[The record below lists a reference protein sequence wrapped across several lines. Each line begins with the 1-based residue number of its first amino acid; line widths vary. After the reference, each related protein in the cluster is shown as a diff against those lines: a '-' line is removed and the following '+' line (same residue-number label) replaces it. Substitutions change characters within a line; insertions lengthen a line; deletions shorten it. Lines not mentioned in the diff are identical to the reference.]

1 MGRTVAKEARKIAA
15 EITAATRQPVIRI
28 KTAGAKA
35 PLPVTASKFG
45 GAPYL
50 PAGAQS
56 PTNESG
62 KPLGMIAQINCA
74 ELPKNELY
82 PKTGI
87 LQFWLDPYD
96 DLGLGVDLKN
106 PVSQVNTRVIYYP
119 NLEETNPCAH
129 TLVMPDQEKQTEM
142 EFMAWPVHM
151 DQGWE
156 IGLSFEET
164 SEGITP
170 QNWWVY
176 QSRFVESWNG
186 LYTQQPIGDFTG
198 VDAYAPTD
206 EERPSVMFYRDIDQ
220 RSYHKLG
227 GHPEFTQQDL
237 RQEHD
242 GLDNYTI
249 NLLTMFSEDAEK
261 IVTVWGDQGTANW
274 LITPEQLKNRDFSE
288 VLFEWSC
295 G

>member
-50 PAGAQS
+50 PAGAQA

-87 LQFWLDPYD
+87 LQFWIDSGEEEGD
-96 DLGLGVDLKN
+96 ENWGFNANDIAN
-106 PVSQVNTRVIYYP
+106 QANIRVIYYP
-119 NLEETNPCAH
+119 QVGEATPAGHPAVTAARSEDWPIYPPEAELALTFKKKHESLSDTSREFEARFIHRWN
-129 TLVMPDQEKQTEM
+129 EKHPEQTINE
-142 EFMAWPVHM
+142 VY
-151 DQGWE
+151 E
-156 IGLSFEET
+156 IDRLHDGEN
-164 SEGITP
+164 I
-170 QNWWVY
+170 
-176 QSRFVESWNG
+176 
-186 LYTQQPIGDFTG
+186 
-198 VDAYAPTD
+198 AYDLTD
-206 EERPSVMFYRDIDQ
+206 STE
-220 RSYHKLG
+220 YHKLG
-227 GHPEFTQQDL
+227 GYPSFVQSDPRENNPEL
-237 RQEHD
+237 EE
-242 GLDNYTI
+242 YTV
-249 NLLTMFSEDAEK
+249 NLLTIASEEAKNDGDGD
-261 IVTVWGDQGTANW
+261 IMWGDMGTANW
-274 LITPEQLKNRDFSE
+274 LITPQQLADRDFSK
-288 VLFEWSC
+288 VLFEWNC

>member
-1 MGRTVAKEARKIAA
+1 MV
-15 EITAATRQPVIRI
+15 
-28 KTAGAKA
+28 
-35 PLPVTASKFG
+35 
-45 GAPYL
+45 
-50 PAGAQS
+50 
-56 PTNESG
+56 
-62 KPLGMIAQINCA
+62 AQINCA

-96 DLGLGVDLKN
+96 ELGLGIDLKN

-119 NLEETNPCAH
+119 HHKDTNPCAH
-129 TLVMPDQEKQTEM
+129 ALVMPDQEKQTEM

-176 QSRFVESWNG
+176 QSRFVELWNE
-186 LYTQQPIGDFTG
+186 LYPQQPIGDFAG
-198 VDAYAPTD
+198 IDAYAPAD
-206 EERPSVMFYRDIDQ
+206 EERPSMTFYRDIAQ

-227 GHPEFTQQDL
+227 GHPEFTQQDP

-261 IVTVWGDQGTANW
+261 FVTVWGDQGTANW
-274 LITPEQLKNRDFSE
+274 LITPEQLKNRDFSK

>member
-1 MGRTVAKEARKIAA
+1 MSTIFERVKHLNHLLSQQDRKPTVRIIPRAVQG
-15 EITAATRQPVIRI
+15 TA
-28 KTAGAKA
+28 
-35 PLPVTASKFG
+35 PVTASKFG
-45 GAPYL
+45 GVPYL
-50 PAGAQS
+50 PAGAQA
-56 PTNESG
+56 PTNQDGRS
-62 KPLGMIAQINCA
+62 LGMVAQINCA

-96 DLGLGVDLKN
+96 ELGLGIDLKN

-156 IGLSFEET
+156 IGLSFEEA

-176 QSRFVESWNG
+176 QSRFVELWNE
-186 LYTQQPIGDFTG
+186 LHPQQPISDFAG
-198 VDAYAPTD
+198 IDAYAPAD

-220 RSYHKLG
+220 GSYHKLG
-227 GHPEFTQQDL
+227 GHPEFTQQDPC
-237 RQEHD
+237 QEHD
-242 GLDNYTI
+242 GFDNYTT

-261 IVTVWGDQGTANW
+261 FVTVWGDQGTANW
-274 LITPEQLKNRDFSE
+274 LITPEQLKNRDFSK

>member
-28 KTAGAKA
+28 KTADAKA

-50 PAGAQS
+50 PAGAQA

-62 KPLGMIAQINCA
+62 KPLGMIVQINCT

-119 NLEETNPCAH
+119 HHKDTNPCAH

-142 EFMAWPVHM
+142 EFMAWPVHV

-176 QSRFVESWNG
+176 QSRFVELWNE
-186 LYTQQPIGDFTG
+186 LYPQQPIGDFAG
-198 VDAYAPTD
+198 IDAYAPAD

-227 GHPEFTQQDL
+227 GHPEFTQQDP

-242 GLDNYTI
+242 GFDNYTI

-261 IVTVWGDQGTANW
+261 FVTVWGDQGTANW
-274 LITPEQLKNRDFSE
+274 LITPEQLKNRDFSK

>member
-1 MGRTVAKEARKIAA
+1 MV
-15 EITAATRQPVIRI
+15 
-28 KTAGAKA
+28 
-35 PLPVTASKFG
+35 
-45 GAPYL
+45 
-50 PAGAQS
+50 
-56 PTNESG
+56 
-62 KPLGMIAQINCA
+62 AQINCA

-96 DLGLGVDLKN
+96 ELGLGADLKN

-142 EFMAWPVHM
+142 EFMAWPVHV

-176 QSRFVESWNG
+176 QSRFVELWNE
-186 LYTQQPIGDFTG
+186 LYPQQPIGDFTG
-198 VDAYAPTD
+198 IDAYAPAG
-206 EERPSVMFYRDIDQ
+206 EERPSVMFYRDIAQ

-227 GHPEFTQQDL
+227 GHPEFTQQDP

-242 GLDNYTI
+242 GFDNYTI

-261 IVTVWGDQGTANW
+261 FVTVWGDQGTANW
-274 LITPEQLKNRDFSE
+274 LITPEQLKNRDFSK

>member
-1 MGRTVAKEARKIAA
+1 MV
-15 EITAATRQPVIRI
+15 
-28 KTAGAKA
+28 
-35 PLPVTASKFG
+35 
-45 GAPYL
+45 
-50 PAGAQS
+50 
-56 PTNESG
+56 
-62 KPLGMIAQINCA
+62 AQINCA

-156 IGLSFEET
+156 IGLSFEEA

-176 QSRFVESWNG
+176 QSRFVESWNE
-186 LYTQQPIGDFTG
+186 LYPSSLSAISRVLMHT
-198 VDAYAPTD
+198 
-206 EERPSVMFYRDIDQ
+206 RPQMRNARV
-220 RSYHKLG
+220 
-227 GHPEFTQQDL
+227 
-237 RQEHD
+237 
-242 GLDNYTI
+242 
-249 NLLTMFSEDAEK
+249 
-261 IVTVWGDQGTANW
+261 
-274 LITPEQLKNRDFSE
+274 
-288 VLFEWSC
+288 
-295 G
+295 

>member
-1 MGRTVAKEARKIAA
+1 MV
-15 EITAATRQPVIRI
+15 
-28 KTAGAKA
+28 
-35 PLPVTASKFG
+35 
-45 GAPYL
+45 
-50 PAGAQS
+50 
-56 PTNESG
+56 
-62 KPLGMIAQINCA
+62 AQINCA
-74 ELPKNELY
+74 DLPQNTAY
-82 PKTGI
+82 PQTGM

-156 IGLSFEET
+156 IGLSFEEA

-176 QSRFVESWNG
+176 QSRFVESWNE
-186 LYTQQPIGDFTG
+186 LYPQQPIGDFTG

-206 EERPSVMFYRDIDQ
+206 EERPSVTFYRDIDQ
-220 RSYHKLG
+220 RSYHKLR
-227 GHPEFTQQDL
+227 GHPEFTQQDP

-288 VLFEWSC
+288 VLFGWSC

>member
-1 MGRTVAKEARKIAA
+1 MNTIFERVKHLNHLLSQQDCKPTV
-15 EITAATRQPVIRI
+15 RI
-28 KTAGAKA
+28 IPRAVQGTV
-35 PLPVTASKFG
+35 PVTASKCG
-45 GAPYL
+45 GVPYL
-50 PAGAQS
+50 PAGALA
-56 PTNESG
+56 PTNQDG
-62 KPLGMIAQINCA
+62 KPLGMVAQINCA

-96 DLGLGVDLKN
+96 ELGLGADLKN

-142 EFMAWPVHM
+142 EFMAWSVHM

-156 IGLSFEET
+156 IGLSFEEA

-176 QSRFVESWNG
+176 QSRFVELWNE
-186 LYTQQPIGDFTG
+186 LYPQQPIGDFTG

-227 GHPEFTQQDL
+227 GHPEFTQQDP

-261 IVTVWGDQGTANW
+261 FVTVWGDQGTANW
-274 LITPEQLKNRDFSE
+274 LITPEQLKNRDFSK